1 LNSVVASG
9 VKRVRLQLGSTNT
22 VAIAAALAML
32 SRSALSRFRIS
43 IFSWFSALTV

>member
-1 LNSVVASG
+1 
-9 VKRVRLQLGSTNT
+9 VKRVSSRLASTKT
-22 VAIAAALAML
+22 VAMAAALAML